1 MECYLYYSFYQD
13 EQDANVKSIWEMHLQ
28 QEIAHLHAAVDLLR
42 KYENKEWQQVI
53 PGGEFPKLLQ
63 FHDTRDYVRQI
74 LGQQILLTANR
85 EEYTPVPQLPKDH
98 EFFFYQNKV
107 NHDVNA
113 VASHN
118 VIVQHQKKC
127 NIDYRA
133 EAKTNPVQE
142 LTDRTVDNTTIARC

>member
-1 MECYLYYSFYQD
+1 M
-13 EQDANVKSIWEMHLQ
+13 DANVKSVWEMHLQ
-28 QEIAHLHAAVDLLR
+28 QEIAHLHVAAALL
-42 KYENKEWQQVI
+42 KQYENKDWQQVI
-53 PGGEFPKLLQ
+53 PGGAFPKLLQ

-85 EEYTPVPQLPKDH
+85 EQYIPVPQLPRDH
-98 EFFFYQNKV
+98 EFFFYQGKV

-118 VIVQHQKKC
+118 VVAQHQQKY

-133 EAKTNPVQE
+133 EVQLNPVQE
-142 LTDRTVDNTTIARC
+142 LTDRAADNTTVAR